1 VPVSSVLPAC
11 SSIQKEQQ
19 VVEVTDRIDETFQQL
34 DNRLDLVLEKHE
46 TDFLA
51 AYRYHMLKV

>member
-1 VPVSSVLPAC
+1 
-11 SSIQKEQQ
+11 
-19 VVEVTDRIDETFQQL
+19 VELTDKIDSEIYQL

-51 AYRYHMLKV
+51 AYRYHMLKVQGELTDLKNHGN